1 MENIE
6 VLIDYCFRA
15 PEDEEKWRVW
25 YNLCHLYCDA
35 MEILLLW
42 RGYTDEDIETFQEKI
57 DDFFLFMLSSLVL
70 VRKG

>member
-1 MENIE
+1 
-6 VLIDYCFRA
+6 
-15 PEDEEKWRVW
+15 
-25 YNLCHLYCDA
+25 